1 MDFGLSEEQE
11 LLQSSAREFLSQECP
26 AAFVRELYDDTDGF
40 SRELHRK
47 MAEMGWT
54 GLLIPESYD
63 GLGLSML
70 DMAVLLEEI
79 GRAVVPGPFLFS
91 AVLTT
96 LALMQGGTEAQKKA
110 WLPRF
115 ASGQAIGSLAFLEAD
130 DRLDAEG
137 VSLKA
142 QKTSA
147 GYTLSGTKMFVPF
160 AAVADV
166 LLVAARTTARGEAKS
181 EDGVSLL
188 LVERET
194 HGLTIK
200 PLDII
205 DQTRRMYEL
214 EFKNVAVPH
223 TALVGKED
231 HGWTIMSKLLDA
243 ACIAVAADSVGG
255 AQKALEMAVEYTK
268 GRTQFNRPIASFQAL
283 KHMAAEMA
291 SEIEPA
297 RSLVWYAAYAFD
309 ALPHEA
315 SRAAALAK
323 ARLSDVYSRTTNR
336 AVQMHGGI
344 GFTWEHDM
352 HFWFKRA
359 KWNEFAFGDATYHR
373 ERLAQLEG
381 F

>member
-11 LLQSSAREFLSQECP
+11 MLQQSAREFLTQECP
-26 AAFVRELYDDTDGF
+26 PTFVREMSKSADGF
-40 SRELHRK
+40 SPELQRK
-47 MAEMGWT
+47 VAEQGWT
-54 GLLIPESYD
+54 GLLVPETYG
-63 GLGLSML
+63 GLGLGML
-70 DMAVLLEEI
+70 DMALLLEEM

-91 AVLTT
+91 SVLCT
-96 LALMQGGTEAQKKA
+96 LALKQGGATTQKKV
-110 WLPRF
+110 WLPRL
-115 ASGQAIGSLAFLEAD
+115 ASGEAVGTVAFLEAD
-130 DRLDAEG
+130 DRLDAAG
-137 VSLKA
+137 ITLKA
-142 QKTSA
+142 KKSRD
-147 GYTLSGTKMFVPF
+147 GYMLSGTKMFVPF

-166 LLVAARTTARGEAKS
+166 LLVAVRTSGRAE
-181 EDGVSLL
+181 EGVSLI

-194 HGLTIK
+194 PGLTIK
-200 PLDII
+200 PLEIFDL
-205 DQTRRMYEL
+205 TRRVYEV
-214 EFKNVAVPH
+214 ECKNIVVPKTAV
-223 TALVGKED
+223 VGDEGQ
-231 HGWTIMSKLLDA
+231 GWKILSRLIDA
-243 ACIAVAADSVGG
+243 ACIALAADSLGG

-268 GRTQFNRPIASFQAL
+268 MRTQFNRPIASFQAL
-283 KHMAAEMA
+283 KHLAAEIV

-297 RSLVWYAAYAFD
+297 RALVWYAAHAFD
-309 ALPHEA
+309 TRPREA

-373 ERLAQLEG
+373 ERLAQIEG

>member
-26 AAFVRELYDDTDGF
+26 PEFVRELYDDKDAF
-40 SRELHRK
+40 SPELHRK

-54 GLLIPESYD
+54 GLLIPEAYG
-63 GLGLSML
+63 GLGLGML

-96 LALMQGGTEAQKKA
+96 LALIQAGTAAQKRT

-115 ASGQAIGSLAFLEAD
+115 TSGEALGTLALLEQD
-130 DRLDAEG
+130 DRLDAAG
-137 VSLKA
+137 VKLRA
-142 QKTSA
+142 EQTQD
-147 GYTLSGTKMFVPF
+147 GYSLSGSKMFVPF

-166 LLVAARTTARGEAKS
+166 VLVAARTAGTGE
-181 EDGVSLL
+181 EGVSLFV
-188 LVERET
+188 VERDT
-194 HGLTIK
+194 PGLRIT
-200 PLDII
+200 PLDIV
-205 DQTRRMYEL
+205 DQTRRVYEL
-214 EFKNVAVPH
+214 TFKNVLVPK
-223 TALVGKED
+223 TALVGKENQA
-231 HGWTIMSKLLDA
+231 WKTVAKLLDV
-243 ACIAVAADSVGG
+243 ACVALAADSLGG

-268 GRTQFNRPIASFQAL
+268 VRTQFNRPIASFQAL
-283 KHMAAEMA
+283 KHMAAEMT

-297 RSLVWYAAYAFD
+297 RALVWYAAYALD
-309 ALPHEA
+309 SLPREA
-315 SRAAALAK
+315 ARAAALAK
-323 ARLSDVYSRTTNR
+323 IRLSDVYSRTTNK

-359 KWNEFAFGDATYHR
+359 KWNEFAFGDASYHR

>member
-11 LLQSSAREFLSQECP
+11 MLQRSAREFLTQECP
-26 AAFVRELYDDTDGF
+26 STFVRELLTNKDGF

-47 MAEMGWT
+47 MAEQGWT
-54 GLLIPESYD
+54 GLLIPESHG
-63 GLGLSML
+63 GLGLGML
-70 DMAVLLEEI
+70 DMALLLEEM

-91 AVLTT
+91 SVLLT
-96 LALMQGGTEAQKKA
+96 LALVQGGTTAQKKA
-110 WLPRF
+110 WLPRL
-115 ASGQAIGSLAFLEAD
+115 ASGEAVGTLAFLEAA
-130 DRLDAEG
+130 DRLDADG
-137 VSLKA
+137 ITLKVKKSRDA
-142 QKTSA
+142 
-147 GYTLSGTKMFVPF
+147 YTLSGSKMFVPF

-166 LLVAARTTARGEAKS
+166 LLVATRTSGHGE
-181 EDGVSLL
+181 EGITLL

-194 HGLTIK
+194 PGLTLK
-200 PLDII
+200 PLDIF
-205 DQTRRMYEL
+205 DLTRRVYEV
-214 EFKNVAVPH
+214 EFKNMVVPK
-223 TALVGKED
+223 TALVGSEG
-231 HGWTIMSKLLDA
+231 HGWKILARLIDA
-243 ACIAVAADSVGG
+243 ACVALAADSLGG

-268 GRTQFNRPIASFQAL
+268 VRTQFNRPIASFQAL

-297 RSLVWYAAYAFD
+297 RALVWYAAHAFD
-309 ALPHEA
+309 TRPREV

>member
-11 LLQSSAREFLSQECP
+11 MLQRSAREFLVQECP
-26 AAFVRELYDDTDGF
+26 PSFVRELFKDKDGF

-47 MAEMGWT
+47 MAEQGWT
-54 GLLIPESYD
+54 GLLIPEPYG
-63 GLGLSML
+63 GLGLHML
-70 DMAVLLEEI
+70 DMALLLEEM

-91 AVLTT
+91 AVLAT
-96 LALMQGGTEAQKKA
+96 LALMQGGSPAQKKA
-110 WLPRF
+110 WLPRL
-115 ASGQAIGSLAFLEAD
+115 AAGEAVGTLAFLEAD
-130 DRLDAEG
+130 DRLDAAG
-137 VSLKA
+137 VTLKA
-142 QKTSA
+142 RKSRD
-147 GYTLSGTKMFVPF
+147 GYNLSGTKMFVPF

-166 LLVAARTTARGEAKS
+166 LLVAARTSGRDEA
-181 EDGVSLL
+181 GVSVM

-194 HGLTIK
+194 PGVTIS
-200 PLDII
+200 PLEIFDL
-205 DQTRRMYEL
+205 TRRVYAV
-214 EFKNVAVPH
+214 EFKNVLIPKTAV
-223 TALVGKED
+223 VGREGQ
-231 HGWTIMSKLLDA
+231 GWKILARLIDA
-243 ACIAVAADSVGG
+243 ACVALAADSLGG

-268 GRTQFNRPIASFQAL
+268 VRTQFNRPIASFQAL

-297 RSLVWYAAYAFD
+297 RALVWYAAHAFD
-309 ALPHEA
+309 ARPREA

-323 ARLSDVYSRTTNR
+323 ARLSDVYARTTNR

-352 HFWFKRA
+352 HLWFKRA

-373 ERLAQLEG
+373 ERLAQIEG

>member
-11 LLQSSAREFLSQECP
+11 MLQRSAREFLVQECP
-26 AAFVRELYDDTDGF
+26 PSFVRELFKDKDGF

-47 MAEMGWT
+47 MAEQGWT
-54 GLLIPESYD
+54 GLLIPEPYG
-63 GLGLSML
+63 GLGLHML
-70 DMAVLLEEI
+70 DMALLLEEM

-91 AVLTT
+91 AVLAT
-96 LALMQGGTEAQKKA
+96 LALMQGGSPAQKKA
-110 WLPRF
+110 WLPRL
-115 ASGQAIGSLAFLEAD
+115 AAGEAVGTLAFLEAD
-130 DRLDAEG
+130 DRLDAAG
-137 VSLKA
+137 VTLKA
-142 QKTSA
+142 RKSRD
-147 GYTLSGTKMFVPF
+147 GYNLSGTKMFVPF

-166 LLVAARTTARGEAKS
+166 LLVAARTSGRDEA
-181 EDGVSLL
+181 GVSVM

-194 HGLTIK
+194 PGVTIS
-200 PLDII
+200 PLEIFDL
-205 DQTRRMYEL
+205 TRRVYAV
-214 EFKNVAVPH
+214 EFKNVLIPKTAV
-223 TALVGKED
+223 VGGEGQ
-231 HGWTIMSKLLDA
+231 GWKILARLIDA
-243 ACIAVAADSVGG
+243 ACVALAADSLGG

-268 GRTQFNRPIASFQAL
+268 VRTQFNRPIASFQAL

-297 RSLVWYAAYAFD
+297 RALVWYAAHAFD
-309 ALPHEA
+309 ARPREA

-323 ARLSDVYSRTTNR
+323 ARLSDVYARTTNR

-352 HFWFKRA
+352 HLWFKRA

-373 ERLAQLEG
+373 ERLAQIEG